1 MRKLL
6 LVAVA
11 VLMGSTAGQAQPAP
25 TLDKIEVNGASLIY
39 ETQGQGTPVVFVHG
53 SPGDH
58 RSWEG
63 EREGIAQGHRF
74 IAVDLRY
81 FGAAP
86 WTDDGAKFSIA
97 THADDL
103 AAFIAGLKVGQ
114 VTLVGWSYGAA
125 VALVAAVHHPELFV
139 GLVLYEPALT
149 TFVTD
154 AADAKL
160 ATDDRKD
167 MLAPV
172 IAAAKAGDLE
182 GAARMVPDRVTGEP
196 GTFATLPAA
205 VQASLIDNAR
215 IFKVSFSATPAPK
228 ITCEQLGEVKARV
241 VIARGQDTRAFYRIA
256 AETAH
261 RCMPG
266 SRLIVVPH
274 ARHVWPAQDP
284 AAFDAALLAFLRG

>member
-86 WTDDGAKFSIA
+86 WTDDGAKFSVA

-103 AAFIAGLKVGQ
+103 AAFIAGLKIGK
-114 VTLVGWSYGAA
+114 VTLVGWSYGGGGGGGHARA
-125 VALVAAVHHPELFV
+125 RPRAGGGVVLFVAA
-139 GLVLYEPALT
+139 
-149 TFVTD
+149 
-154 AADAKL
+154 
-160 ATDDRKD
+160 
-167 MLAPV
+167 
-172 IAAAKAGDLE
+172 
-182 GAARMVPDRVTGEP
+182 
-196 GTFATLPAA
+196 
-205 VQASLIDNAR
+205 
-215 IFKVSFSATPAPK
+215 
-228 ITCEQLGEVKARV
+228 
-241 VIARGQDTRAFYRIA
+241 
-256 AETAH
+256 
-261 RCMPG
+261 
-266 SRLIVVPH
+266 
-274 ARHVWPAQDP
+274 
-284 AAFDAALLAFLRG
+284 